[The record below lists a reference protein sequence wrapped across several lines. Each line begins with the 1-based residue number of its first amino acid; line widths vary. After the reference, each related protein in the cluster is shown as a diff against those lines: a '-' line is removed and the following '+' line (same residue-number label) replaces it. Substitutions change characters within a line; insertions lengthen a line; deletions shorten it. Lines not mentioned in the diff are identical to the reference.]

1 VNVLGELIIYI
12 RFRNKLAPIKLS
24 EYKEDLLF
32 YLFYTHFGDGIQMA
46 VASEL

>member
-1 VNVLGELIIYI
+1 MFFIKLIIYVH
-12 RFRNKLAPIKLS
+12 FRDKLAPIKLS

-32 YLFYTHFGDGIQMA
+32 YLFFTHIGDEIQMA